1 MMIILREKSPG
12 TILLRGGD
20 GCIDLEPSPEDF
32 ECLAMDKELNE
43 MRDSINRMCIED
55 GEPCLTEEEWP
66 DAKEDE

>member
-12 TILLRGGD
+12 TILRGGD
-20 GCIDLEPSPEDF
+20 GCIDLEPLPDDF

-43 MRDSINRMCIED
+43 MRDSINRMRIED